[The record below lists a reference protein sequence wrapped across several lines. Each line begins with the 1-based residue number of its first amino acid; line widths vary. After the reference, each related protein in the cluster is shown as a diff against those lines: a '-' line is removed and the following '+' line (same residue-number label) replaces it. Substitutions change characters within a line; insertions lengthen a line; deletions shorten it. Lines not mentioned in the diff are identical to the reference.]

1 MYRRICDRDQK
12 KHKKMS
18 SASTS
23 LDWGMSQVR
32 PFTMQLK
39 TRSLHLPDLK
49 TSLSQAERYG
59 HHLDKIQP
67 AAIATST
74 PIQMLSASE
83 EEQNKLMSGVDL
95 GISKSTGNK
104 DVLDRVLLVNN
115 QLTKLAH
122 SHNKDININSKKSF
136 GYKVTTS
143 PTETS
148 TSKNKEKDKNSDE
161 HLTSSTKHQVSEN
174 KSAEDTSLTQDPEV
188 TRLLNKETKNNFP
201 GSSVAPGKKQERFIA
216 APSIYNENKNTKA
229 PKAGTRGQFLA
240 KKEAIDILS
249 DRKGFAATT
258 QLAVKKVSVG
268 DATKSESS
276 TAKDNQDQVKLKNA
290 AELVR
295 DQVINEDR
303 QVKEHLRVNFN
314 LDPDIVAK
322 EGGEELILQKMR

>member
-1 MYRRICDRDQK
+1 MYRRICDRDPKNQR
-12 KHKKMS
+12 KMPS
-18 SASTS
+18 SSTT

-67 AAIATST
+67 ATISTST

-104 DVLDRVLLVNN
+104 DVLDRVLHVKN
-115 QLTKLAH
+115 QLKKFAH
-122 SHNKDININSKKSF
+122 SHNKDININSKKHF
-136 GYKVTTS
+136 GDKITTS

-148 TSKNKEKDKNSDE
+148 TSKNKEKDENFDE
-161 HLTSSTKHQVSEN
+161 NLTPSKKHQVSDN
-174 KSAEDTSLTQDPEV
+174 KSAEDSSLSQDPEV
-188 TRLLNKETKNNFP
+188 TRLLNKETKNNLP
-201 GSSVAPGKKQERFIA
+201 GSSVAPGKKQESFIA
-216 APSIYNENKNTKA
+216 APSIYNEKKNTKD

-240 KKEAIDILS
+240 KKEAMDILS
-249 DRKGFAATT
+249 DRKGFAAT

-268 DATKSESS
+268 DTAKSESI

-290 AELVR
+290 AKLIREQAIK
-295 DQVINEDR
+295 DDK
-303 QVKEHLRVNFN
+303 QVKEHLRGTLN
-314 LDPDIVAK
+314 LEPEVVAK
-322 EGGEELILQKMR
+322 QGGEELILQKLM

>member
-18 SASTS
+18 SPSTT
-23 LDWGMSQVR
+23 LDWGISQVR

-67 AAIATST
+67 AAISTST

-104 DVLDRVLLVNN
+104 DVLDRVLHVNN

-122 SHNKDININSKKSF
+122 SHNKDININSKKHSV
-136 GYKVTTS
+136 YKVTTS
-143 PTETS
+143 QIETS
-148 TSKNKEKDKNSDE
+148 ASKNKEKDKNSDE
-161 HLTSSTKHQVSEN
+161 HLTSSAKHQVLEN

-188 TRLLNKETKNNFP
+188 TILLNRGTNNNLP
-201 GSSVAPGKKQERFIA
+201 GSSVAPGKNQESFIA
-216 APSIYNENKNTKA
+216 APPIYNEKKNTKD

-240 KKEAIDILS
+240 KKEAMDILS
-249 DRKGFAATT
+249 DRKGFATT

-268 DATKSESS
+268 DAAKSESS
-276 TAKDNQDQVKLKNA
+276 RAKDNQDQVKLKNA

-295 DQVINEDR
+295 EQAIKDDK
-303 QVKEHLRVNFN
+303 QVKEQLRGSFN
-314 LDPDIVAK
+314 LDPDIVVK
-322 EGGEELILQKMR
+322 EGGEELILQKIR

>member
-18 SASTS
+18 SPSTT

-39 TRSLHLPDLK
+39 ARSLHLPDLK

-67 AAIATST
+67 ATIATST

-104 DVLDRVLLVNN
+104 DVVDRVLHVKN

-122 SHNKDININSKKSF
+122 SHNKDININSKEHF

-148 TSKNKEKDKNSDE
+148 TSKNKEKDKNYDE

-174 KSAEDTSLTQDPEV
+174 KSAEDTSLSQDPEV
-188 TRLLNKETKNNFP
+188 TRLLNKETKNNLP
-201 GSSVAPGKKQERFIA
+201 GSSVAPGKKQESFIA
-216 APSIYNENKNTKA
+216 APSIYNEKKNTKD

-249 DRKGFAATT
+249 DRKGFAAT
-258 QLAVKKVSVG
+258 QLAVKKVSGG
-268 DATKSESS
+268 DTVKSESS

-303 QVKEHLRVNFN
+303 EVKEHLRGNFN
-314 LDPDIVAK
+314 LEPDIVAK
-322 EGGEELILQKMR
+322 EGGEELILQKMS